1 VAIELGVAGGDFSK
15 ALLDVGQ
22 GQGGG
27 GRVGVGGG
35 RTPESLRECRACAA
49 AGGGGASGGGR
60 GAPGGGKGDAC
71 GDGEGLISKLY
82 SVDAWSD
89 LERGHHV
96 LEYFKV
102 RVMCWSISRCVSLN
116 TRPET

>member
-1 VAIELGVAGGDFSK
+1 MAIELGVAGGGFSK

-27 GRVGVGGG
+27 GGVGVGGG
-35 RTPESLRECRACAA
+35 RTPESLRECRSRA
-49 AGGGGASGGGR
+49 AGGTRAQGE
-60 GAPGGGKGDAC
+60 GKGKGKGSAC
-71 GDGEGLISKLY
+71 GDGKGLISKLY

-89 LERGHHV
+89 VGRGHSV

-102 RVMCWSISRCVSLN
+102 RVSTLKPRTSSEPY
-116 TRPET
+116 TRI